1 MRRPLGVVVRS
12 GWVRGRIARASWSW
26 VGLVL
31 ALVMAM
37 EARSAGAEASG
48 RESDNIAFRLLQ
60 MEAEVVPA
68 SEPVRREL
76 RETLE
81 EAVAEVRRHRR
92 VPPQHGIAEPST
104 EVWRRE
110 EVIVALRS
118 IDDVLGRR
126 GFLHPVDDRVDLLSE
141 GLTPRSLSPTE
152 RDAVMKLSRNGRRA
166 ALVEA
171 RFPGP
176 FRFVDCDTATAVYLG
191 VAERLGLALQ
201 MVYSPSRNR
210 QRGHVWVRWGKGA
223 RRVDWETTE
232 GTLRSGFE
240 WSADPGRG
248 RPASRPG
255 RTGVELELG
264 REQVVGAW
272 HYLLAVQ
279 HERRGEVEAMLRQLE
294 LALAAFPDHLDA
306 RRQLAWSL
314 ATLPDVTAERVRTA
328 VAHAREVVKRTGDAD
343 SRDTLAAALA
353 AHGDFPRAI
362 REERAA
368 LADQEAPEAAR
379 AGYRR
384 RLALYESGRAYQQPG
399 RRHSTA
405 SGAMDSP

>member
-1 MRRPLGVVVRS
+1 
-12 GWVRGRIARASWSW
+12 
-26 VGLVL
+26 
-31 ALVMAM
+31 M

-48 RESDNIAFRLLQ
+48 HESDNIAFRLLE
-60 MEAEVVPA
+60 MEAEVVPV

-76 RETLE
+76 REVLE
-81 EAVAEVRRHRR
+81 EAVAEVRRHRM
-92 VPPQHGIAEPST
+92 VPPPQGTAGPST
-104 EVWRRE
+104 KAWERDEVLE
-110 EVIVALRS
+110 ALRS
-118 IDDVLGRR
+118 IDEVLGRR

-141 GLTPRSLSPTE
+141 GLTPHFMSPAE

-166 ALVEA
+166 AQVEA

-191 VAERLGLALQ
+191 VAERLGLALRL
-201 MVYSPSRNR
+201 VYSPSRNR
-210 QRGHVWVRWGKGA
+210 QRGHVWVRWGKGT

-248 RPASRPG
+248 SRGSRLG

-279 HERRGEVEAMLRQLE
+279 HERRGEVEAMLHQLE
-294 LALAAFPDHLDA
+294 QALVAFPDHLDA

-314 ATLPDVTAERVRTA
+314 ATLPDVSAERVRKA
-328 VAHAREVVKRTGDAD
+328 VDHAREVVKRSGDAD

-368 LADQEAPEAAR
+368 LAHHEAADAAR

-384 RLALYESGRAYQQPG
+384 RLELYESGRAYRQPG
-399 RRHSTA
+399 RRTPPTPS
-405 SGAMDSP
+405 AMDSR